1 MNEVGGTVSSG
12 VEVLQILININDNHI
27 NIVISDLPLQVLID
41 PGLGPAVCRVPVISH
56 VLLPGQVPDTVTR
69 SVV

>member
-12 VEVLQILININDNHI
+12 VEVLQILININDNYIH
-27 NIVISDLPLQVLID
+27 IVISDLPLQVLID
-41 PGLGPAVCRVPVISH
+41 PGLGPAVCRVPVVSH

>member
-1 MNEVGGTVSSG
+1 MSSG

-27 NIVISDLPLQVLID
+27 HIVISALPLQVLID
-41 PGLGPAVCRVPVISH
+41 PGLGPAVCRVPVVSH

>member
-12 VEVLQILININDNHI
+12 VEVLQILINNDNHI

-41 PGLGPAVCRVPVISH
+41 PGLGPAVCRVPVVSH